1 MAKKRKTV
9 KRKSPV
15 KKAVKRPAKINGLK
29 KQANALL
36 ARANKLQKK
45 FEIEQKIKALK
56 ASLKR

>member
-1 MAKKRKTV
+1 MAKKRFT
-9 KRKSPV
+9 KRKPAKRV
-15 KKAVKRPAKINGLK
+15 AKRPAKINGLK

-56 ASLKR
+56 ASLKK